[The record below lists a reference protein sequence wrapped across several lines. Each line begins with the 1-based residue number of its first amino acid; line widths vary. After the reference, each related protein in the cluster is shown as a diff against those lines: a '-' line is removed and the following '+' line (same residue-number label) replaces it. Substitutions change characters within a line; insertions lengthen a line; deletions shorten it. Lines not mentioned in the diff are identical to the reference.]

1 MKFSLLLY
9 LLKNI
14 NKIVSRDTL
23 LEILWSDT
31 DFIDDNTLS
40 VNVTRLRK
48 RLEEVGITDAIET
61 KRGQG
66 YMLINNWE
74 SKE

>member
-1 MKFSLLLY
+1 M
-9 LLKNI
+9 
-14 NKIVSRDTL
+14 

-48 RLEEVGITDAIET
+48 RLEEVGITNAIET

-66 YMLINNWE
+66 YMLINKWE

>member
-1 MKFSLLLY
+1 MNFLFLLY

-48 RLEEVGITDAIET
+48 RLEEVGINNAIET
-61 KRGQG
+61 RRGQG
-66 YMLINNWE
+66 YMLINNWQSE
-74 SKE
+74 